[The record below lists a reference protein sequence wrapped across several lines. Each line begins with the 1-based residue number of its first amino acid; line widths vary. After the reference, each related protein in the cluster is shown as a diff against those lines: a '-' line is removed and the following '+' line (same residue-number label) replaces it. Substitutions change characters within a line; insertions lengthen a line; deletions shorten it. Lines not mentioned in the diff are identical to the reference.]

1 MKYNKMRELRK
12 YVLGL
17 LLVLGSITPAMADD
31 TDNPDDPTSTD
42 PGQAPIGDY
51 APVLVWGALAIGY
64 TFLKRNQKVKGV

>member
-1 MKYNKMRELRK
+1 MKELRK

-17 LLVLGSITPAMADD
+17 LLLVGSSIPAMAAD

-51 APVLVWGALAIGY
+51 VPLMLTGGIVLGY
-64 TFLKRNQKVKGV
+64 LFLQKKKSV